1 VPAKAPPIIPTSGSR
16 SVLACLARSGVTH
29 VSQGSNTLWSGY
41 DLKTGT
47 FVFVYLYPS
56 AQAAVARMH
65 FLAPE
70 EVAHAGSYLIQQPI
84 NRYAGSPVAA
94 VTVCLG
100 GKPPK
105 APPKKPGSFTF

>member
-1 VPAKAPPIIPTSGSR
+1 
-16 SVLACLARSGVTH
+16 

-47 FVFVYLYPS
+47 FVFVYLYPTVQKAI
-56 AQAAVARMH
+56 AQVH
-65 FLAPE
+65 FLSPE
-70 EVAHAGSYLIQQPI
+70 EVAHAGRYLIQQPI
-84 NRYAGSPVAA
+84 DRYSGSPVPA

-100 GKPPK
+100 GTPPK